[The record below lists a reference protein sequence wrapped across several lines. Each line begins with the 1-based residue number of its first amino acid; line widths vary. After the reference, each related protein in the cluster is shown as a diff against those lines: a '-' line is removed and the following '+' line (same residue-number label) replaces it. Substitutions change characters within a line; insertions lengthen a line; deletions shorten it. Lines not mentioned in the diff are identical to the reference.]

1 MADSRMPIGSAD
13 DVRIDASRCLRMR
26 FNESTCRHCAAFCPH
41 RAITLDGG
49 LTIHPDQCLGCLLC
63 TAVCPVGALEQ
74 GNDFSACMSQLSRV
88 PEPILGCIRTKERA
102 NATLPCLGGLTE
114 EHLLALC
121 HTLPGGLTFNLS
133 LCGDC
138 PNTPAITL
146 LRQRLD
152 ALSAAGLSDGSG
164 RIVLAESAQD
174 IHYRDESVDRRSFFK
189 SFRNALVKGAAVMLT
204 ASNEQTERRT
214 EYAAK
219 RLPVRRELLNLTRSR
234 LSPEMETRLR
244 NRFDYRVMF
253 DESCTGCQGC
263 AAICPTGALQTD
275 VPDTPP
281 DLDQLSCSG
290 CGVCQE
296 FCLDGALHMHPWQ
309 SEDTVNCA
317 RPA

>member
-1 MADSRMPIGSAD
+1 MADSRYPIGSAD
-13 DVRIDASRCLRMR
+13 DVRIDASRCVRIR
-26 FNESTCRHCAAFCPH
+26 FNESACRHCAASCPH

-49 LTIHPDQCLGCLLC
+49 LTIHPDQCRGCLLC

-74 GNDFSACMSQLSRV
+74 GTDFSACLSQLSRV

-102 NATLPCLGGLTE
+102 NATLSCLGGLSE

-121 HTLPGGLTFNLS
+121 HTLPGGLTLNLS

-164 RIVLAESAQD
+164 PIVLAESAQD
-174 IHYRDESVDRRSFFK
+174 IRYRDESVDRRSFFK
-189 SFRNALVKGAAVMLT
+189 SFRNSLFKSAAVMLSAT
-204 ASNEQTERRT
+204 NGQTERRT

-234 LSPEMETRLR
+234 LSPEMETRSR
-244 NRFDYRVMF
+244 NLFDSCITC
-253 DESCTGCQGC
+253 EETCTGCQGC
-263 AAICPTGALQTD
+263 VAICPTGALLTAA
-275 VPDTPP
+275 PDTPP
-281 DLDQLSCSG
+281 AFDQLRCTG

-296 FCLDGALHMHPWQ
+296 FCLEGALRMHP
-309 SEDTVNCA
+309 
-317 RPA
+317 